1 MRGGF
6 QVSAGGMNDFEIRL
20 LGTSVVGMLARPWV
34 ADVVAASLRSHFEG
48 SLRLLVE
55 STATRTFA
63 HVLAPHPPFL
73 YAGGLSACWPGC
85 DIFDVAARKLEI
97 SVDEWAERMDTQLR
111 AVNERVLA
119 AVDEILIEHPDAV
132 IVLFSDHGGR
142 YDLDLDEVHRSFLAA
157 RTPGHPGLFAD
168 EPHPHAVL
176 RLIDATY
183 P

>member
-1 MRGGF
+1 MRGGW
-6 QVSAGGMNDFEIRL
+6 QVSAGGLNDFEVRL
-20 LGTSVVGMLARPWV
+20 LGTSIAGMMTREWT
-34 ADVVAASLRSHFEG
+34 ADVVAG
-48 SLRLLVE
+48 SLRGHFEESLRLMVE
-55 STATRTFA
+55 STASRTFA

-85 DIFDVAARKLEI
+85 DIFDVAASKLEI
-97 SVDEWAERMDTQLR
+97 SVDEWADRMDGQLR

-119 AVDEILIEHPDAV
+119 AVDQLLGDHPDAV

-142 YDLDLDEVHRSFLAA
+142 YDLELDEVHRSFLAA
-157 RTPGHPGLFAD
+157 RTPDHPGLLAD

-176 RLIDATY
+176 RLIEATY